1 MKFKQF
7 STHSAR
13 TISGYSL
20 VEVAISLAIAGVAII
35 GSINGYILS
44 ATRAEWSA
52 YSLAAHS
59 MAIQRIEQARAAK
72 WDPTASPAIDQVVGA
87 GFPVGVDILDVPSSG
102 TNIVY
107 ATNIT
112 TITTVS
118 ANPPLKMIRVDC
130 IWPFRAH
137 GVFTNTVTSYRTTDQ

>member
-1 MKFKQF
+1 MKFKPF
-7 STHSAR
+7 STGSAR
-13 TISGYSL
+13 SISGYSL
-20 VEVAISLAIAGVAII
+20 VEVAFSLAIASVAII

-59 MAIQRIEQARAAK
+59 MALQRIEQARAAK
-72 WDPTASPAIDQVVGA
+72 WDPMATPAVDQVVGA
-87 GFPVGVDILDVPSSG
+87 NFPVTVDILDVPSSG

-118 ANPPLKMIRVDC
+118 ADPALRMIRVDC

-137 GVFTNTVTSYRTTDQ
+137 GVFTNTLTSYRATDQ